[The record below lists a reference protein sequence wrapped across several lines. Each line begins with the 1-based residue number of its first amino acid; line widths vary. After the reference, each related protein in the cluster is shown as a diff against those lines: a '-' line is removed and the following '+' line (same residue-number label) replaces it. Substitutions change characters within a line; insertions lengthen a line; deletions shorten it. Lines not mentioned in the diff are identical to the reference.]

1 MTGFGLGWV
10 NAAADY
16 SRYLPRRTP
25 GRGVFGWTT
34 FGGAVAPAVLIVV
47 GLLLAG
53 SSKKLNDAIAG
64 DPIGALTSILPVW
77 FLVPFAIVAIL
88 GLVGGAVLDIYSS
101 GLALLSAGIRIPRP
115 VAAGIDGVVM
125 LVGAIAVAFFAPD
138 FVSPFEAFL
147 VTLGVP
153 IAAWAGVF
161 LADVALRRRDYANAD
176 LYDVRGRYGDVN
188 WGAVALVVLGT
199 VLGWGLVTNT
209 FGVPQWLNW
218 EGYLLDLGL
227 GGRQG
232 PWAYAN
238 LGVLVAFLVGLLGT
252 LLLRRGAVRRQESAA

>member
-1 MTGFGLGWV
+1 
-10 NAAADY
+10 
-16 SRYLPRRTP
+16 
-25 GRGVFGWTT
+25 
-34 FGGAVAPAVLIVV
+34 VLIVV

-161 LADVALRRRDYANAD
+161 LADVALRRRDYANEE
-176 LYDVRGRYGDVN
+176 LYDPRGRYGDVN
-188 WGAVALVVLGT
+188 WLAVGLVVVGT
-199 VLGWGLVTNT
+199 ILGWGLVTNT
-209 FGVPQWLNW
+209 FGVPDWLNW
-218 EGYLLDLGL
+218 EGYLLAPFGL
-227 GGRQG
+227 GGRTGAWQ
-232 PWAYAN
+232 YAN
-238 LGVLVAFLVGLLGT
+238 LGVLVSLAVGFLGT
-252 LLLRRGAVRRQESAA
+252 IAFARSAVRRQEAQPLPVEEGAASR